1 MSLTERRSA
10 RRFSKETK
18 SAGTSLPALFAVEC
32 STNEGETVLTL
43 HGALDIWTQQA
54 FVTALDAVDDNAER
68 VVLDLTDLSFMDAR
82 SIGIIHRART
92 LAEQRGHELLLRSP
106 SRRLSRVLKLTGL
119 AASR

>member
-10 RRFSKETK
+10 RRLSKETR
-18 SAGTSLPALFAVEC
+18 SARPSLPALFAVEC
-32 STNEGETVLTL
+32 SANEGETVLTL
-43 HGALDIWTQQA
+43 HGALDIWTEQA
-54 FVTALDAVDDNAER
+54 FVTALDAVDDDAQR

-92 LAEQRGHELLLRSP
+92 LAEQRGRELVLRSP
-106 SRRLSRVLKLTGL
+106 SRRLSRVLRLTGL